1 MIDSAL
7 PASSSRAKPR
17 DLHGRRENSECEIAW
32 KTGKS
37 VEPSGKNA
45 DVQGGFLATP
55 LMTIRG

>member
-1 MIDSAL
+1 MA
-7 PASSSRAKPR
+7 PSRHPERSRGIFLAEVKMVSVRSP
-17 DLHGRRENSECEIAW
+17 W

-45 DVQGGFLATP
+45 DVQERFLATP